1 MSAFMLYHEPRD
13 YRPSDS
19 YLAEHELDCD
29 VFDEDVL
36 EDEEYNYEDDY
47 EIMTMPRTCHNCGC
61 SFTLNQALYDYS
73 YCLSQTY
80 MDFSPYGSVCSG
92 EYCGGCAAE
101 MWEDEL

>member
-29 VFDEDVL
+29 VFDEDTL

-47 EIMTMPRTCHNCGC
+47 
-61 SFTLNQALYDYS
+61 AKD
-73 YCLSQTY
+73 LS
-80 MDFSPYGSVCSG
+80 
-92 EYCGGCAAE
+92 
-101 MWEDEL
+101 